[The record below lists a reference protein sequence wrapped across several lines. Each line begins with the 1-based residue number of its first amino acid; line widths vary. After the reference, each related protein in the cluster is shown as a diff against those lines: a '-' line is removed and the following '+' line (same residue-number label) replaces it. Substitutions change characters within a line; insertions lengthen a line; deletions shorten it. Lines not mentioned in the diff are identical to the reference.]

1 MKERI
6 LMTLAGTAIAPQTL
20 NLGIQ
25 VKIGIA
31 SMPLEA
37 VNAEDL
43 LVLAD
48 NAMYAD
54 QRVAAMRELSPVSSM
69 AN

>member
-1 MKERI
+1 
-6 LMTLAGTAIAPQTL
+6 
-20 NLGIQ
+20 
-25 VKIGIA
+25 
-31 SMPLEA
+31 MPLEA